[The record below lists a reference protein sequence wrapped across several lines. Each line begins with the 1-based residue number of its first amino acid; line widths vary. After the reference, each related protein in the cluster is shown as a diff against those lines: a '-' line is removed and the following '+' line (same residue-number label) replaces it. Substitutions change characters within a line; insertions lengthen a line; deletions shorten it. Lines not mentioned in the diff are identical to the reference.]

1 MQSCIKIG
9 AIMASPA
16 EPVRIE
22 DYDFYDEANCYPVYE
37 WLQRQQPVYYY
48 EPLDTWVLSKYEDVR
63 HVSRTPNTFSS
74 TRGLTLNEIRL
85 ARSGAGKSLERFFD
99 PSGEL
104 VITLDPPRHR
114 QLKQI
119 MTPAFNPRAVRS
131 LEPQITALSNQ
142 LLDQIRVGEPIEF
155 VSTIARKLP
164 VLVAA
169 VVLGVPDADPDQ
181 IQVWVDALEALTRV
195 VAVADLE
202 AAAANFKPMD
212 GFSRSHLARKREQ
225 PGDDLM
231 SVLLTT
237 RLEGELLT
245 EPQMLSHLMTLMSNG
260 GTTRLLLASLVGL
273 LATHPEDLARIVAEP
288 DLQAS
293 VIEET
298 LRLRPPA
305 RGFARTV
312 VDDVVMRGV
321 PMRAGQHVYMLYD
334 AANRDAE
341 IFEDPHAFDVARH
354 QEHMHVSFGY
364 GTHTCLGAALI
375 RVEVGIFVR
384 ELLRRFTR
392 IEPVGEPVRQQHIQL
407 NGWQHLPV
415 IFWK

>member
-1 MQSCIKIG
+1 MRSCIEIG
-9 AIMASPA
+9 AIMTSLE

-22 DYDFYDEANCYPVYE
+22 DYDFYDNASCYPVYE
-37 WLQRQQPVYYY
+37 RLQRERPVYYY
-48 EPLDTWVLSKYEDVR
+48 EPLDMWVLSKYDDVR

-99 PSGEL
+99 PAGEL

-114 QLKQI
+114 QLKQT

-142 LLDQIRVGEPIEF
+142 LLDQIQAGEPIDF
-155 VSTIARKLP
+155 VATTARKLP

-169 VVLGVPDADPDQ
+169 AVLGVPDADPDQ

-195 VAVADLE
+195 ETVAELE

-212 GFSRSHLARKREQ
+212 EFFRAHLAQRRKQ

-231 SVLLTT
+231 SVLLAT
-237 RLEGELLT
+237 RLEGEPLT

-260 GTTRLLLASLVGL
+260 GTTRLLLASLVWL
-273 LATHPEDLARIVAEP
+273 FAAHPEDLARVVAEP
-288 DLQAS
+288 GLQAS
-293 VIEET
+293 AIEEA
-298 LRLRPPA
+298 LRLCPPA

-312 VDDVVMRGV
+312 VDDAVLRGV
-321 PMRAGQHVYMLYD
+321 TMRAGQHVYMLYD

-341 IFEDPHAFDVARH
+341 IFADPHAFDVARH
-354 QEHMHVSFGY
+354 QERMHVSFGY

-392 IEPVGEPVRQQHIQL
+392 IELAGEPVRQQHVQL
-407 NGWQHLPV
+407 NGWQRLPV
-415 IFWK
+415 VFGK

>member
-1 MQSCIKIG
+1 
-9 AIMASPA
+9 MASLTA
-16 EPVRIE
+16 PVRIE
-22 DYDFYDEANCYPVYE
+22 DYDFYDEASCYPAYE
-37 WLQRQQPVYYY
+37 WLQREQPVYYY
-48 EPLDTWVLSKYEDVR
+48 EPLDTWIVAKYEDVR
-63 HVSRTPNTFSS
+63 HVSRTPGSYTS

-99 PSGEL
+99 PAGEL
-104 VITLDPPRHR
+104 VIMIDPPRHR
-114 QLKQI
+114 QLKQT

-131 LEPQITALSNQ
+131 LEPQITEISNQ
-142 LLDQIRVGEPIEF
+142 LLDQIEPGQPVEF
-155 VSTIARKLP
+155 VATIARKLP

-169 VVLGVPDADPDQ
+169 AVLGVPDADPDQ

-195 VAVADLE
+195 TTVPELE
-202 AAAANFKPMD
+202 AAAANFKPM
-212 GFSRSHLARKREQ
+212 GEFFRSHLARKRAR

-231 SVLLTT
+231 SVLLAA
-237 RLEGELLT
+237 RLEGEPLT

-273 LATHPEDLARIVAEP
+273 LAAHPAELARVVAEP
-288 DLQAS
+288 ALQAS
-293 VIEET
+293 AIEEA

-312 VDDVVMRGV
+312 VDQVELRGV
-321 PMRAGQHVYMLYD
+321 TMRAGQHVYMLYD

-341 IFEDPHAFDVARH
+341 IFADPHAFDVARH
-354 QEHMHVSFGY
+354 QERMHVSFGY

-375 RVEVGIFVR
+375 RVEVGIFFR

-392 IEPVGEPVRQQHIQL
+392 IEPAGQPVRQQHVQL
-407 NGWQHLPV
+407 NGWQELPV
-415 IFWK
+415 DFGR